1 VTDCTKSASIQPNGK
16 VSAPASAILK
26 AWAIHNTDIRIEGSV
41 AGGSVAT
48 LYDIQGRMVFNK
60 VLEEGE
66 ENTLPTPG
74 IKTGIYVLHVNDH
87 GKVQTFKI
95 PVRE

>member
-1 VTDCTKSASIQPNGK
+1 
-16 VSAPASAILK
+16 
-26 AWAIHNTDIRIEGSV
+26 
-41 AGGSVAT
+41 
-48 LYDIQGRMVFNK
+48 MVFNK
-60 VLEEGE
+60 MLEEGE

-74 IKTGIYVLHVNDH
+74 IKTGIYILQVNDH